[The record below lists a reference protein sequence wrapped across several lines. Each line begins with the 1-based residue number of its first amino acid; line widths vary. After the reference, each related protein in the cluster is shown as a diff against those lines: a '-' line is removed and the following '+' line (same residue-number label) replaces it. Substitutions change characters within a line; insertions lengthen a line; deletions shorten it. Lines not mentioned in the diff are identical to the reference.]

1 MQNFPLD
8 SWFWC
13 IYNFFIFLQV
23 SFKNSPARHTI
34 PHKREENTAWEDIR
48 KLDEE
53 QNWTERTQVVTKEE
67 HNFYIETAKVRN
79 EEFSSTELLIFMSL
93 YRVYVHIDFNAFS
106 DIFVGVT
113 WPAYS
118 WFTLL

>member
-67 HNFYIETAKVRN
+67 HNFYTETAKVRN
-79 EEFSSTELLIFMSL
+79 EEFSSTEYWSSCPSLKCMFILILMLCLIFL
-93 YRVYVHIDFNAFS
+93 
-106 DIFVGVT
+106 
-113 WPAYS
+113 
-118 WFTLL
+118 

>member
-1 MQNFPLD
+1 MQNSPLD

-13 IYNFFIFLQV
+13 IYNFFNFIQV
-23 SFKNSPARHTI
+23 SFKNSPSRHTI
-34 PHKREENTAWEDIR
+34 PHKSEENTAWEDIR

-79 EEFSSTELLIFMSL
+79 EEFSSTE
-93 YRVYVHIDFNAFS
+93 Y
-106 DIFVGVT
+106 
-113 WPAYS
+113 
-118 WFTLL
+118 

>member
-1 MQNFPLD
+1 MYLQL
-8 SWFWC
+8 
-13 IYNFFIFLQV
+13 FIFVQV

-34 PHKREENTAWEDIR
+34 PHKSEENTAWEDIR

-113 WPAYS
+113 
-118 WFTLL
+118 

>member
-1 MQNFPLD
+1 MKATECKTFLLIHGFGVFTTF
-8 SWFWC
+8 S
-13 IYNFFIFLQV
+13 FFFSQV
-23 SFKNSPARHTI
+23 SFKNSPAQHTI

-79 EEFSSTELLIFMSL
+79 EEFSSTE
-93 YRVYVHIDFNAFS
+93 Y
-106 DIFVGVT
+106 
-113 WPAYS
+113 
-118 WFTLL
+118 